1 MQEKSILIANLGNR
15 NLKYAGAFIDKK
27 EWGFFE
33 FTQMLRSDID
43 TEAHNLSIN
52 ILDVILQEY
61 PIQKIYLIVTH
72 QWFHQ
77 DTYYEGLII
86 QYLLKDKYE
95 VELIEKKDDPRNRE
109 KAFLFVEEFFH
120 QHQDFEDKNIIV
132 SGSGGIPAMKEALNF
147 YAIVKNPNAM
157 ILDVDENSGAIF
169 HSEIQ
174 KEYLKNIE
182 REKIRSMISRYN
194 YAGAKAFLET
204 SYLRDKVLLKKIAY
218 CADRFE
224 FLFMDSPDQKFPPNP
239 VTKDELIWE
248 LLCNIQVSYWRAD
261 HSVAIAK
268 LYALYEALVEKV
280 FVSLL
285 PFDPQD
291 RENMGKFNISIKE
304 NAQGEKYVEIKDM
317 LNYINNNYNKLT
329 ERNKNLK
336 KTFDLLSE
344 RKYIRNQSFI
354 AHTLKWVTKS
364 GAKELYDIVQDI
376 LKYYQGWEKKKNVFE
391 LINERLFKLI

>member
-1 MQEKSILIANLGNR
+1 M
-15 NLKYAGAFIDKK
+15 
-27 EWGFFE
+27 
-33 FTQMLRSDID
+33 
-43 TEAHNLSIN
+43 
-52 ILDVILQEY
+52 
-61 PIQKIYLIVTH
+61 
-72 QWFHQ
+72 
-77 DTYYEGLII
+77 II

-109 KAFLFVEEFFH
+109 KAFLFVEEFFY

-157 ILDVDENSGAIF
+157 ILDVDENSSAIF

-291 RENMGKFNISIKE
+291 RENLGKFNISIKE

-354 AHTLKWVTKS
+354 AHTLK
-364 GAKELYDIVQDI
+364 
-376 LKYYQGWEKKKNVFE
+376 
-391 LINERLFKLI
+391 